1 MLVLIIKRIRI
12 FLTSRNIIMLVMEKT
27 SFKRIKKKK
36 NMKKRIIVQ
45 NVMLYI
51 SDAENVPH

>member
-1 MLVLIIKRIRI
+1 
-12 FLTSRNIIMLVMEKT
+12 MLVMEKT

>member
-1 MLVLIIKRIRI
+1 M
-12 FLTSRNIIMLVMEKT
+12 SVMEKT